1 MIAAIMMCIAAI
13 TATIKSLFEKCKPSP
28 TSLAEVIA
36 YPELEAVQGF
46 FDPIFGSTGDAELD
60 RLLAELGCLM
70 VEPDPYPPSAK
81 SDCELFDYN
90 PETGNLIYLGTFD
103 ANMFFREAA

>member
-46 FDPIFGSTGDAELD
+46 FDPIFDPIFGSTGDAELD
-60 RLLAELGCLM
+60 RLLAGL
-70 VEPDPYPPSAK
+70 DP
-81 SDCELFDYN
+81 
-90 PETGNLIYLGTFD
+90 
-103 ANMFFREAA
+103 